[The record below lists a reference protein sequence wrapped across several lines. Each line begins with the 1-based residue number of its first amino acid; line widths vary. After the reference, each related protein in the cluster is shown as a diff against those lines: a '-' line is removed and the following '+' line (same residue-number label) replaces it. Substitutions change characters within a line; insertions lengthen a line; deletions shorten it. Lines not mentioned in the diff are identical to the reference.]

1 MPAGRWRQPAI
12 SGKVPPIPSG
22 QTRPMTESNRPR
34 ARAQITPA
42 GLMFLAI
49 TSMGWG
55 INWPINKYLLSQ
67 LPPFTMR
74 GVPGV
79 IGAGLL
85 ALLALAFRQSLH
97 VPREIWPRLLVAAF
111 FNVAAWMVLMGLALV
126 WLPASEAVLIAYTMP
141 IWASILAWPILGE
154 RPNLLRVISL
164 AMAFAGLAAIMGGNG
179 FAGSLEKL
187 PGIVMALGGA
197 FGFAVGTV
205 LAKKL
210 PLNLP
215 PLSAAAW
222 QIGIGSLPVAIV
234 GLLIEK
240 ADWAA
245 LSSFDWM
252 LLTYAIVVQFCV
264 AYVSWFAALSRLPAS
279 VAAIGTMA
287 VPVIGVVTAALAL
300 HEPLGPGQIAALVFT
315 LAGVALATRS

>member
-1 MPAGRWRQPAI
+1 
-12 SGKVPPIPSG
+12 
-22 QTRPMTESNRPR
+22 MTPQKPLA

-49 TSMGWG
+49 TSIGWG
-55 INWPINKYLLSQ
+55 FNWPVTKYLLSE
-67 LPPFTMR
+67 LPPLSMR
-74 GVPGV
+74 GSTGV
-79 IGAGLL
+79 VGASLL
-85 ALLALAFRQSLH
+85 ALLAILRGQSLR
-97 VPREIWPRLLVAAF
+97 VPREMWFRLVLAAF
-111 FNVAAWMVLMGLALV
+111 FNVGCWMTLMGLALL
-126 WLPASEAVLIAYTMP
+126 WLPASEAALIAYTMP
-141 IWASILAWPILGE
+141 VWVSVLAWPILGE

-164 AMAFAGLAAIMGGNG
+164 VMAFAGLSAIMGGNG
-179 FAGSLEKL
+179 LAASIEKL
-187 PGIVMALGGA
+187 PGIIMALGGA

-234 GLLIEK
+234 GLSIEK

-264 AYVSWFAALSRLPAS
+264 AYVSWFAALARLPVS